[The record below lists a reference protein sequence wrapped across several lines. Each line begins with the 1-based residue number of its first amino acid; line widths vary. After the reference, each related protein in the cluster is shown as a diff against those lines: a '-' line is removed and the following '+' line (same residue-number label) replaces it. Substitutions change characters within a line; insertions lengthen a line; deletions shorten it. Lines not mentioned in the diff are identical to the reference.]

1 MELRSPGLKRE
12 GQKLAGLAALWGSL
26 AETSVDRA
34 SPSSPGESKESRDQH
49 GQPQGPSNEDGRQL
63 KTQPSR
69 PSVED
74 GLCVSWLQETV
85 VASSPG
91 QWWSQANR
99 DVYPAWWRVG
109 PGDGHNDLSQTIDP
123 RVGEGRGP
131 KEVKPYPSERSTHPS
146 SLLWVETH
154 P

>member
-1 MELRSPGLKRE
+1 MRALVSFWGQLAQRKTTAFHPSEVRMELRSPGLKRE

-69 PSVED
+69 PSIED

-91 QWWSQANR
+91 R
-99 DVYPAWWRVG
+99 
-109 PGDGHNDLSQTIDP
+109 
-123 RVGEGRGP
+123 
-131 KEVKPYPSERSTHPS
+131 
-146 SLLWVETH
+146 
-154 P
+154 